1 MDTITPILESNSIF
15 FIGKEYNTMI
25 NIFRQIGNLVRK
37 EPGLT
42 FFINQ
47 IGSSEHI
54 YRQGKVKT
62 IQSHLLR
69 QHNVLNR
76 VRDTYSY
83 KGKTFT
89 PAAVLLQGL
98 KTIVNFHVAYL
109 VGNPVSLT
117 GTPKVVEEMN
127 KVYRNGLY
135 EKTDW
140 KILNELITYGNA
152 FEYVYLDENR
162 KIRSKVFRNKD
173 SYPIYDD
180 NNEYRYFVE
189 YWKNAFDGDEHYV
202 IYYPTHVDTYFNS
215 KLVDS
220 KPNLTGLPIHY
231 VTMDE
236 SDYSQFGDSFML
248 DLIPIMD
255 KIEYLI
261 SKLDDAITTLSLNP
275 LLSITGANLG
285 EKDMIDSNI
294 AGAVINLDEGCEAKY
309 VNAVMDY
316 NCIKYEL
323 DQLYQNLNMIAAVP
337 SSILGQS
344 NISNVSENTTSIIYQ
359 LTENRGKQ
367 NIMSLVD
374 GFKSRWE
381 KIRTLLAITGVH
393 ISDEDF
399 ESLNVSFNINRPVD
413 TKNDFANMKIQYEC
427 GAISKRTFI
436 EKSPYTGD
444 SAQELQRLADEN
456 KDIFEELPEAE
467 TTTEQ
472 TDEV

>member
-1 MDTITPILESNSIF
+1 
-15 FIGKEYNTMI
+15 MI
-25 NIFRQIGNLVRK
+25 NFFRQKDFLARK
-37 EPGLT
+37 EPGLSY
-42 FFINQ
+42 FKEQ
-47 IGSSEHI
+47 IESSEHV

-62 IQSHLLR
+62 IQNHLLR
-69 QHNVLNR
+69 VHNVKNR
-76 VRDTYSY
+76 AANTYTF

-89 PAAVLLQGL
+89 PAVVLLQGL

-117 GTPKVVEEMN
+117 GTPKAVETFN
-127 KVYRNGLY
+127 KAYTNGLY
-135 EKTDW
+135 QKTDW

-152 FEYVYLDENR
+152 FEYIYLDYDG
-162 KIRSKVFRNKD
+162 KIKSKVFRNKD

-180 NNEYRYFVE
+180 NGEYRYFVE
-189 YWKNAFDGDEHYV
+189 YWKNTSDGDEHYI
-202 IYYPTHVDTYFNS
+202 IYYPTHVDTYLNNR
-215 KLVDS
+215 LIES
-220 KPNLTGLPIHY
+220 KPNISGLPIHY
-231 VTMDE
+231 TSMDVSE
-236 SDYSQFGDSFML
+236 FDIFGDSFML

-255 KIEYLI
+255 KIEALI
-261 SKLDDAITTLSLNP
+261 SKLDDAISTLSLNP
-275 LLSITGANLG
+275 LLTITGANLG
-285 EKDMIDSNI
+285 EKDMVDSNI
-294 AGAVINLDEGCEAKY
+294 AGAVINLEEGNEAKY
-309 VNAVMDY
+309 VNAEMDY

-367 NIMSLVD
+367 NIMSLID
-374 GFKSRWE
+374 GFKLRWE
-381 KIRTLLAITGVH
+381 KMRTLLSLTGVE

-399 ESLNVSFNINRPVD
+399 ETLNVSFNINRPVD
-413 TKNDFANMKIQYEC
+413 TKNDFTNMKIQYEC

-456 KDIFEELPEAE
+456 KDIFEELPEA
-467 TTTEQ
+467 TEQ
-472 TDEV
+472 AEEE